1 MERLTM
7 TRIAKKRKAG
17 WTVALAL
24 LAGAA
29 VIVPSMISL
38 AVSVF
43 AAFAKVL
50 E

>member
-1 MERLTM
+1 MIRL
-7 TRIAKKRKAG
+7 AKKRKVG
-17 WTVALAL
+17 WIVALAL

-38 AVSVF
+38 AISVF
-43 AAFAKVL
+43 AAAAKLL